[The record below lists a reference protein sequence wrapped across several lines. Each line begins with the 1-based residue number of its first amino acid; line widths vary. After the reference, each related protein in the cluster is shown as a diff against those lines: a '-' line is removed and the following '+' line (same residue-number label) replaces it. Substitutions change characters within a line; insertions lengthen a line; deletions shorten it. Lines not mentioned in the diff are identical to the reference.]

1 MEGIKSLGRSTTVA
15 PTLPLFLRP
24 RHIPD
29 VPEDVD
35 ILMEHL
41 NDPNY
46 DLRSVRRASTSTSST
61 EYTIDRKYP
70 TTPSTATLDHSGKGF
85 DFDAESRTDTYSQA
99 DGSNSRS
106 SAIDFDEYVPF
117 LNISLTLPDVLIA
130 SRRILKYELQ

>member
-1 MEGIKSLGRSTTVA
+1 MEGLKSFGRSTNVA
-15 PTLPLFLRP
+15 HTLPLFLRP

-46 DLRSVRRASTSTSST
+46 DLRSIRRASTSTAST
-61 EYTIDRKYP
+61 EFDDRKYP
-70 TTPSTATLDHSGKGF
+70 ITPSTATLDISGKGSVHGKGS
-85 DFDAESRTDTYSQA
+85 DFDTESRTDTYSQA

-106 SAIDFDEYVPF
+106 SAIDFDEYVPCLSIYF
-117 LNISLTLPDVLIA
+117 YSN
-130 SRRILKYELQ
+130 